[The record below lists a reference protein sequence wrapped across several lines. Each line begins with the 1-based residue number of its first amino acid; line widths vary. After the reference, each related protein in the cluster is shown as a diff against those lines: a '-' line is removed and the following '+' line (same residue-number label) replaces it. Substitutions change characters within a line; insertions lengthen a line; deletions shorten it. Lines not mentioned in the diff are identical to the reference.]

1 MSTSME
7 LTKDSWTT
15 IVCKTRFTAFS
26 DDKFTI
32 HKLENGNPAYSP
44 TVNQRHTNLVFYDKA
59 LPYPEQDSDAHICLV
74 GTGSAGKAQTGIIL
88 ENPNPWSPGLVYM
101 KPVDFIPCGGY
112 YFIANYGES
121 LYHKARMVA
130 FFNKEKPMFE
140 GWKPVFSYIVDDCKL
155 ARVFVSDKR
164 NPETGRVDA
173 KLCIFYL
180 GDLVPFHYM
189 GPTQGYMGDEFSTTC
204 TLINT
209 IPLEYTLN
217 QYSRG
222 APAWKWTG
230 HGDILICIEA
240 GKLTTHTV
248 DIYSDSGDVT
258 SRTASSMH
266 ITLQSNVSFSDDG
279 TKLFI
284 HDDVRSHNHD
294 MYYEDFDAA
303 NDPCIELC
311 RSVFAFNMPELTP
324 SVTQPPI
331 PFTLN
336 YKPTPGGLKHSG
348 TSVPRH
354 SEAQPEGW
362 AYNRVSTVRDY
373 ATNWVIDD
381 VVALSVNWEDKHYH
395 LSQHLD
401 TDRTRVADL
410 KTHFDLESGVI
421 VRFTFKN
428 VTPGLHYICIGSCAD
443 KGNYVYTI
451 DTNEHAI
458 YAYQL
463 ASNIDSWRLTQ
474 YDCTVFGDGTLFIGG
489 FRKQVSYYHSETI
502 TYAVKPT
509 MVISALKTA
518 PIPDEL
524 IRLTMSYLT
533 V

>member
-1 MSTSME
+1 MTTSME

-59 LPYPEQDSDAHICLV
+59 LPYPEKDDDAHICLV
-74 GTGSAGKAQTGIIL
+74 GTGRAGKAQTGIIL

-101 KPVDFIPCGGY
+101 KPADFIPCGGY

-121 LYHKARMVA
+121 LYHKARVVA

-140 GWKPVFSYIVDDCKL
+140 GWKPVFSHIIDDCML

-180 GDLVPFHYM
+180 GDLEPFHKM
-189 GPTQGYMGDEFSTTC
+189 GPQRCYMGDEFSTTC
-204 TLINT
+204 RLINT
-209 IPLEYTLN
+209 VPLEYTQN

-222 APAWKWTG
+222 APAWKWFG
-230 HGDILICIEA
+230 HNDTLICIEL

-284 HDDVRSHNHD
+284 QDDVRRHNHD
-294 MYYEDFDAA
+294 MYYDDDFDVGDEA
-303 NDPCIELC
+303 CIAVC
-311 RSVFAFNMPELTP
+311 RTVLAFDLPELMQCALP
-324 SVTQPPI
+324 NP
-331 PFTLN
+331 
-336 YKPTPGGLKHSG
+336 
-348 TSVPRH
+348 
-354 SEAQPEGW
+354 A
-362 AYNRVSTVRDY
+362 DY
-373 ATNWVIDD
+373 TTNWVIDD
-381 VVALSVNWEDKHYH
+381 TVALNLNSEDKHYH
-395 LSQHLD
+395 LSLHLA

-410 KTHFDLESGVI
+410 KTPFAMESGMI
-421 VRFTFKN
+421 VHFTYKN
-428 VTPGLHYICIGSCAD
+428 ATPGRHYICIGSCTD
-443 KGNYVYTI
+443 KSNYIYTV